1 MTPSSRRLLA
11 ALLCACA
18 LAAGGCAAPGGG
30 LGAGTPA
37 PPVSPQPH
45 PEPLWPAWASAPG
58 AAVGRQ
64 EPAPVP
70 LKNAPEVGPDGLLGV
85 DATEVADAD
94 PRMRPYLGKASLREP
109 GRAGVR
115 PPVHRD
121 LTGDGRPELI
131 VAADTA
137 TGRSALS
144 VYSVVGGRIVS
155 VLFTIGRQLAAETIG
170 TDLLVRIAADDGSE
184 QAVRYHW
191 DGRRMTVV
199 NDERTFRKSG
209 PRCDPESTPVS
220 AVPPGCS
227 TTDERGTP

>member
-1 MTPSSRRLLA
+1 MTPSCRRFVA
-11 ALLCACA
+11 ALLCLCA
-18 LAAGGCAAPGGG
+18 LAAGGCSAPGGG

-45 PEPLWPAWASAPG
+45 PEPLWPAWTSAPG

-64 EPAPVP
+64 EPAPTP
-70 LKNAPEVGPDGLLGV
+70 LKNAPEPGPDGLVGV
-85 DATEVADAD
+85 DPAQVARAD
-94 PRMRPYLGKASLREP
+94 PRMRPYLGKGSLQEP
-109 GRAGVR
+109 GRAGMR

-121 LTGDGRPELI
+121 LTGDGKPELI

-144 VYSVVGGRIVS
+144 VYAVAGDGIVS

-170 TDLLVRIAADDGSE
+170 NDLLVRIAADDGSE

-191 DGRRMTVV
+191 DGHRMTVV
-199 NDERTFRKSG
+199 NDERRFRKSG
-209 PRCDPESTPVS
+209 PDCDAEGTGAGSRPAEGRGKTP
-220 AVPPGCS
+220 
-227 TTDERGTP
+227 